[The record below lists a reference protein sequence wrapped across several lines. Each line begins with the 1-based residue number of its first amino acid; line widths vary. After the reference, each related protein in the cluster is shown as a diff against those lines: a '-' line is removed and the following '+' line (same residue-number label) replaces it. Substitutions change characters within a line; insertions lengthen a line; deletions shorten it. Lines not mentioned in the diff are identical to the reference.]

1 MGKFRLRAHLDQALL
16 LLLIM
21 AGALMTAV
29 LEVRGALEVS
39 AAGKSRHATAV
50 AAPVPAPRGPVA
62 VASATRS
69 ASAGTLLAR
78 LSYRASGP
86 QHTSP

>member
-1 MGKFRLRAHLDQALL
+1 MGKFRLGARLDQALF

-29 LEVRGALEVS
+29 LEVRGVLDVAV
-39 AAGKSRHATAV
+39 AGKSGHVTTV
-50 AAPVPAPRGPVA
+50 AATVPAPRGPVA
-62 VASATRS
+62 AASATRF

-78 LSYRASGP
+78 LSHRASGG
-86 QHTSP
+86 QHKSP